1 MISGFCFPISGFVP
15 WRTEKLSMQGHKAK
29 WKEDFKATH
38 YAIIKNGAVKE
49 AAPGTL
55 LKSGGLV

>member
-1 MISGFCFPISGFVP
+1 
-15 WRTEKLSMQGHKAK
+15 MQGHKAK

-38 YAIIKNGAVKE
+38 YAIIKNRAVKE

-55 LKSGGLV
+55 FKSGGLV